1 MLSKAQ
7 AERAAEAVLQ
17 APLAAQF
24 QRTQAIARKASA
36 RRKRV
41 FIGLAS
47 GYAAGLLLGTALD
60 APVFAFSCAGAG
72 LGLFLGVLSAFRSR
86 SIQ

>member
-7 AERAAEAVLQ
+7 AERAAEAVLR
-17 APLAAQF
+17 APLAAQS

-41 FIGLAS
+41 FIGLTG
-47 GYAAGLLLGTALD
+47 GYAAGLLIGTALD
-60 APVFAFSCAGAG
+60 ASVFAFSCAGAG